1 MNILVVTPH
10 YLPDAGPSALLYAL
24 LSEALVRRGHEVTV
38 IAAVPHYPS
47 GRVPQAFR
55 GRQTRPAVEN
65 GVRVIRV
72 PVPTVDRSQMLL
84 RLAQLAVFQ
93 LRAAWAGR
101 ARSYDVALFSNPWL
115 STGLPLAVSAL
126 IHRKPLV
133 FSIHD
138 VYPNVGVTLN
148 VFRQPWIIKLVA
160 AGERFCLKRA
170 KYVRILSESFGPSL
184 RALGVPEDKLALIYD
199 WADTD
204 LIQPLPRDNAFAREH
219 NLADKFVVMYA
230 GNMGL
235 SQGLEHVL
243 SAAQA
248 LSEHADIQFVF
259 VGDGIGRA
267 RLMAQAEQRR
277 LTNVRF
283 IPFQPRGRLPE
294 VLATAD
300 VSLVVLQRGVGAQSL
315 PSKSFSILASGRPII
330 ASVDGDSDMAKLV
343 ARSQAGRCI
352 PPEDP
357 AQLAEA
363 ILALR
368 ADMTGRWRMGRAGRE
383 YAVRHHSPGAAAGKF
398 ELLLAA
404 AKDGA
409 PFDLARLTACPDQSR
424 DTDDGTLIH

>member
-38 IAAVPHYPS
+38 IAAAPHYPS

-55 GRQTRPAVEN
+55 GLQTRHTVDN
-65 GVRVIRV
+65 GVQVIRV
-72 PVPTVDRSQMLL
+72 PVPSVDRSRMPL
-84 RLAQLAVFQ
+84 RLAQLLAFQ
-93 LRAAWAGR
+93 LRAAWAGL
-101 ARSYDVALFSNPWL
+101 ARSYEVALFSNPWL

-126 IHRKPLV
+126 IRRKPLV

-138 VYPNVGVTLN
+138 VYPNVGVTLK
-148 VFRQPWIIKLVA
+148 VFRQPWVIKFVA
-160 AGERFCLKRA
+160 AGEQFCLKRA
-170 KYVRILSESFGPSL
+170 KYVRILSESFGLSL

-219 NLADKFVVMYA
+219 DLVDKFVVLYA
-230 GNMGL
+230 GNLGL

-243 SAAQA
+243 AAAQA

-259 VGDGIGRA
+259 VGDGIGRT

-283 IPFQPRGRLPE
+283 IPYQSRMCLPE
-294 VLATAD
+294 VMATAD
-300 VSLVVLQRGVGAQSL
+300 VSLVILQRGVGAQSL

-330 ASVDGDSDMAKLV
+330 ASVDGDSDLAKLV
-343 ARSQAGRCI
+343 TRSQAGCCV

-368 ADMTGRWRMGRAGRE
+368 ADMAGRWRMGRAGRE
-383 YAVRHHSPGAAAGKF
+383 YAVRHHSPGAAAEKF
-398 ELLLAA
+398 ERLLAA
-404 AKDGA
+404 AKDGT
-409 PFDLARLTACPDQSR
+409 PFDLTRLTACPDHTR
-424 DTDDGTLIH
+424 VTDDGSLIQ